1 MILDPTTSYPASELP
16 QVLRKFYG
24 GAEALAAEGELHKL
38 LNSVDTGTG
47 VFGDNCGHLQEACR
61 KQVNGTKFH
70 VDAVLREQSES
81 YKIKPHDYWM
91 NLYGKEYPTLKEIA
105 IRVLTISTQSAD
117 VERCCKVNKLLHT
130 KERNRLKNQNVVRL
144 ISCYV
149 NLRLLNR
156 MKEESGGESE
166 PTESLECFLSDTIL
180 DQLGSLNEDD

>member
-1 MILDPTTSYPASELP
+1 LD
-16 QVLRKFYG
+16 
-24 GAEALAAEGELHKL
+24 
-38 LNSVDTGTG
+38 
-47 VFGDNCGHLQEACR
+47 
-61 KQVNGTKFH
+61 
-70 VDAVLREQSES
+70 
-81 YKIKPHDYWM
+81 
-91 NLYGKEYPTLKEIA
+91 GKEYPTLKEIA